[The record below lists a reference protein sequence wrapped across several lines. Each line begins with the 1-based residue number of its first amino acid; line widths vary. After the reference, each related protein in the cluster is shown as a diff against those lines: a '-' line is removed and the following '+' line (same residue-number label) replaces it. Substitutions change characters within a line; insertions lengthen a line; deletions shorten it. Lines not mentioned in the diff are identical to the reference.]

1 MSLMSSVLIFQ
12 NDGKPRVEKKYY
24 AVLAII
30 LQAVGIFIGGISIT
44 IITVI
49 AIVTVIVIVIVIVIV
64 LIIKR
69 LIRFAIVFQ
78 LSPGSFA
85 LLTIYRVNFAIS
97 TVFVAVSV
105 HCTASTCQT

>member
-1 MSLMSSVLIFQ
+1 M
-12 NDGKPRVEKKYY
+12 EKKYY

-30 LQAVGIFIGGISIT
+30 LQAVGIFIG
-44 IITVI
+44 
-49 AIVTVIVIVIVIVIV
+49 AIIVIVIM
-64 LIIKR
+64 IIKR
-69 LIRFAIVFQ
+69 LDRFAYIVFQ

-105 HCTASTCQT
+105 HCTATPSVKNIT